1 MAANPQITFRA
12 NDSSSLFQSI
22 KSRNSLVNPFDY
34 SSESNFCPFS
44 KSKIIVT
51 PQTSISATNQQ
62 VVKFQLPNHM
72 LLNKMYLKT
81 SFNGGGDTNA
91 GASNEIALTEFVGYA
106 CVQDIRIIYQGVEI
120 WRSDGDSMFVSDY
133 YRATKEQALILDY
146 MTGGGDLG
154 EEDGSLGNVT
164 GRKAIASQGGR
175 IDYAIPIN
183 AFFSEKLST
192 ALDLAALSS
201 PVFVE
206 VNYRDVASVHEEND
220 STTTYAASEL
230 ICYGVDLP
238 PNERQNYNARNY
250 SPGSVASQL
259 GFSTSIYREG
269 ATIIRNSNTTEGAL
283 GTKIK
288 LNSISG
294 LVSKLYVWVTLD
306 SDVTAKNRYKFV
318 DIDLVRL
325 TDGNQILYEI
335 EHAHIGLDAVAAS
348 GSTNGYRVDDLVE
361 KYNNGAPFSA
371 GQRNPIGRI
380 ETMTL
385 TDTGSDANIT
395 AAQKAASRINHA
407 LLTHTTDG
415 FSVVGS
421 GATDISK
428 VKVIQFGFDAFSKS
442 AADGVISFSNLNNP
456 ELEIKLSLAATSAA
470 HTINV
475 MAEFVDIK
483 AYNTGSNGVVN
494 IKQITE

>member
-1 MAANPQITFRA
+1 MSANPSTTFRA
-12 NDSSSLFQSI
+12 NDSSSLFSSI

-34 SSESNFCPFS
+34 SSEVNFCPFS
-44 KSKIIVT
+44 KSKIVVT
-51 PQTSISATNQQ
+51 PQTSISGTNQQ

-81 SFNGGGDTNA
+81 SFAGGAAANSGGSA
-91 GASNEIALTEFVGYA
+91 EIALTEFVAYA

-120 WRSDGDSMFVSDY
+120 WRSDGDSMLVSDY
-133 YRATKEQALILDY
+133 YRANKEQSTILDY

-154 EEDGSLGNVT
+154 EEDGTLGNVT
-164 GRKAIASQGGR
+164 GRKAIASQGGQ
-175 IDYAIPIN
+175 IDYAIPIH

-206 VNYRDVASVHEEND
+206 VNYRDVASVHEEVD
-220 STTTYAASEL
+220 STTTYANSEL

-238 PNERQNYNARNY
+238 SGERANYNARNY

-269 ATIIRNSNTTEGAL
+269 ATVIRNTNTSEGAL

-325 TDGNQILYEI
+325 TDGNQTIYEI
-335 EHAHIGLDAVAAS
+335 EHAHNGLDAVAAS

-361 KYNNGAPFSA
+361 KYNNGAPLSL
-371 GQRNPIGRI
+371 GQRNQIGRI

-385 TDTGSDANIT
+385 TDGGSDANIT
-395 AAQKAASRINHA
+395 AAQKAASRIGHA
-407 LLTHTTDG
+407 LFTHTTDG
-415 FSVVGS
+415 LAVIGS
-421 GATDISK
+421 GATDMAK
-428 VKVIQFGFDAFSKS
+428 VKVLQFGFDPYSRS
-442 AADGVISFSNLNNP
+442 AADGVLSFSSLNNP
-456 ELEIKLSLAATSAA
+456 TLEVKLSLNSTSAA

-483 AYNTGSNGVVN
+483 AYNVGQNGTVN